1 MPKLIVKIQVYD
13 EIIFV
18 DKLFNNSII
27 HVHKDTERKG
37 KNQGEY
43 FKHKCIYNSFLV
55 FFLGNMISIIITETL

>member
-18 DKLFNNSII
+18 DKLFNHSII

-37 KNQGEY
+37 KNQSKY
-43 FKHKCIYNSFLV
+43 FKHKCIFILFLFSF
-55 FFLGNMISIIITETL
+55 

>member
-18 DKLFNNSII
+18 DKLFNHSII

-37 KNQGEY
+37 KKNQGEY
-43 FKHKCIYNSFLV
+43 FNVYLMSLFH
-55 FFLGNMISIIITETL
+55 

>member
-18 DKLFNNSII
+18 DKLFNHSII

-37 KNQGEY
+37 KNQGKY
-43 FKHKCIYNSFLV
+43 FKHKCIFILFLFSF
-55 FFLGNMISIIITETL
+55 

>member
-18 DKLFNNSII
+18 DKLFNHSII

-37 KNQGEY
+37 KNQG
-43 FKHKCIYNSFLV
+43 K
-55 FFLGNMISIIITETL
+55 